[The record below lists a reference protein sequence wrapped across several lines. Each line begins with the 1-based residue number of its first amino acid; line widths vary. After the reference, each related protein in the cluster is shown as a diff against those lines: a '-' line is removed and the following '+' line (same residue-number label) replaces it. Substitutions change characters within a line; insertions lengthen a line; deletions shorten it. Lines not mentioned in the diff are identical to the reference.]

1 MSQKQSTDTIER
13 IDVSDSANGNPS
25 KLAELARQ
33 AYQQRRTK
41 DCLDLSRALLLI
53 DPDNVEAQQMRS
65 AIRAEI
71 QQDLDN
77 ARTFIRQAQTRQNVE
92 QVAVETVN
100 ATVNEDDAST
110 PQSGSV
116 SSDGTSVISIM
127 RSRRVRWIVAA
138 GIVAAS
144 LVIFSVIR
152 IRPGANSVE
161 ASVPAPVA
169 SRHPDSI
176 VSESAAPTG
185 QPTENNPVSVQTS
198 AGTTPVSLI
207 RSLPVSVAPVARASS
222 SVVNPDSSTVQ
233 PAAAGATGFL
243 AVSSLTSV
251 EIYENGTYLGSTPVS
266 LELNS
271 GAHTLE
277 YHHGNLR
284 KTLTHMIN
292 GNETTKASIV
302 FEVTV
307 QVNSKPWAR
316 VFAEGT
322 ERKELG
328 QTPMSSIS
336 VPIGAVLTFE
346 NPQFQA
352 KKYRV
357 TGNESGIQIVFP

>member
-13 IDVSDSANGNPS
+13 IDVSDSANGSPS

-41 DCLDLSRALLLI
+41 DCLDLTRAVLLL

-77 ARTFIRQAQTRQNVE
+77 ARTFLRQAQSRKSIEEVPVE
-92 QVAVETVN
+92 SEISD
-100 ATVNEDDAST
+100 NEIASIPEPGFAST
-110 PQSGSV
+110 ALASW
-116 SSDGTSVISIM
+116 IAAL
-127 RSRRVRWIVAA
+127 RSRKMQWIALA
-138 GIVAAS
+138 GIVAAAI
-144 LVIFSVIR
+144 IFASVIKFR
-152 IRPGANSVE
+152 SGTNTLQASATAPIVPDQPRPV
-161 ASVPAPVA
+161 
-169 SRHPDSI
+169 
-176 VSESAAPTG
+176 VSESAGTQA
-185 QPTENNPVSVQTS
+185 QPTINNPIQTQTPSSS
-198 AGTTPVSLI
+198 APVVLT
-207 RSLPVSVAPVARASS
+207 RSLPTSATSVARASS
-222 SVVNPDSSTVQ
+222 SVTPPDSTPSAQ
-233 PAAAGATGFL
+233 PVAVGTGYL

-266 LELNS
+266 LELS
-271 GAHTLE
+271 AGMHTLD
-277 YHHGNLR
+277 YRHGNQR
-284 KTLTHMIN
+284 KSLTHMVN
-292 GNETTKASIV
+292 GGETSKASIT

-316 VFAEGT
+316 VFLEGT
-322 ERKELG
+322 DRKELG
-328 QTPMSSIS
+328 QTPMGSIS